1 MRRLSHFPWYTLLVA
16 AYSPLALIAYNTG
29 QVAFNAVIRSLLI
42 IVTAV
47 LVLTALM
54 MFLLRDVHKVGLTVT
69 VALVLFFSYGHVYEL
84 AASTTFF
91 GIPVGRHRY
100 LLGLYLLIL
109 AGTVLWVVRSRSSF
123 KQWSSAL
130 MTFALVALFFPV
142 YRLAAYQLEAGRP
155 AGAAAATQSPGGT
168 ASTTEKLPD
177 IYYII
182 LDTYG
187 RTDFL
192 RDHAGYDNSQFID
205 SLQDLGFYVAQC
217 SQSNYAQTGLSL
229 ASSLNFDYIETLG
242 LDFSAE
248 EFKREDV
255 VAPYIKHS
263 AVVER
268 LREIGYRIV
277 AFETGY
283 DFTTLDDTDI
293 LYPAPQSGIS
303 DFELVLLRSTVLV
316 LLDDAGVFEE
326 IYPTAVENR
335 RAMILYQLRT
345 LEGLPSVSGPKF
357 VFAHF
362 LIPHFPYVFDADGSS
377 LIGTSLTQPEGNL
390 TTQEYFEGFRRQT
403 MFTSDQILKIASE
416 LIRNSDL
423 APIIIIQ
430 GDHGPNRAGEAAR
443 MGILNAYFFPGNQTP
458 SLYNDIS
465 PVNTFRVLFN
475 TYFGT
480 QFDLLPDISYFSRQ
494 NSPGDTTVIPN
505 ECEFQR

>member
-1 MRRLSHFPWYTLLVA
+1 
-16 AYSPLALIAYNTG
+16 
-29 QVAFNAVIRSLLI
+29 
-42 IVTAV
+42 
-47 LVLTALM
+47 
-54 MFLLRDVHKVGLTVT
+54 
-69 VALVLFFSYGHVYEL
+69 
-84 AASTTFF
+84 
-91 GIPVGRHRY
+91 
-100 LLGLYLLIL
+100 
-109 AGTVLWVVRSRSSF
+109 
-123 KQWSSAL
+123 
-130 MTFALVALFFPV
+130 
-142 YRLAAYQLEAGRP
+142 
-155 AGAAAATQSPGGT
+155 
-168 ASTTEKLPD
+168 
-177 IYYII
+177 
-182 LDTYG
+182 
-187 RTDFL
+187 
-192 RDHAGYDNSQFID
+192 
-205 SLQDLGFYVAQC
+205 
-217 SQSNYAQTGLSL
+217 
-229 ASSLNFDYIETLG
+229 
-242 LDFSAE
+242 
-248 EFKREDV
+248 
-255 VAPYIKHS
+255 
-263 AVVER
+263 
-268 LREIGYRIV
+268 
-277 AFETGY
+277 
-283 DFTTLDDTDI
+283 
-293 LYPAPQSGIS
+293 
-303 DFELVLLRSTVLV
+303 LRSTVLV